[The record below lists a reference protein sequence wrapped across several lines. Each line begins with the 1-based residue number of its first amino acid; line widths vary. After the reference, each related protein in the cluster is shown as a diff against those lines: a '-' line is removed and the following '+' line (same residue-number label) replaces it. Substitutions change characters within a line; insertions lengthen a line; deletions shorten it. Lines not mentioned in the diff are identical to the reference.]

1 MKIAFVNNNIYDIIV
16 LVNNMTKKKN
26 TTKSNKKSKN
36 VQTRKE
42 VLNNSIYESD
52 TSNVIKCVV
61 IVLVILLVMYLLTV
75 LILKKSSTDYISKE
89 DEKTAIQY
97 SEILAGTSFNKEDEE
112 YLVLFYDTTADN
124 ASVYGNMI
132 STYEAKDSHL
142 PIYYVNLANTM
153 NKSINSSESNKDA
166 KDASELKI
174 NQSTLIKFSNG
185 GIVDYIEG
193 KDSINEYLK

>member
-1 MKIAFVNNNIYDIIV
+1 
-16 LVNNMTKKKN
+16 MTKKKN

-52 TSNVIKCVV
+52 NSNVIKCVV

-97 SEILAGTSFNKEDEE
+97 SEILAGTSFNKDDEE

-124 ASVYGNMI
+124 ASAYGNMI

-174 NQSTLIKFSNG
+174 SQSTLIKFSNG
-185 GIVDYIEG
+185 GIVDYVEG
-193 KDSINEYLK
+193 QDSINEYLK

>member
-52 TSNVIKCVV
+52 ISNVIKCVV

-124 ASVYGNMI
+124 ASAYGNMI

-185 GIVDYIEG
+185 GIVDYVEG

>member
-1 MKIAFVNNNIYDIIV
+1 
-16 LVNNMTKKKN
+16 MTKKKN

-185 GIVDYIEG
+185 GIVDYVEG
-193 KDSINEYLK
+193 QDSINEYLK